1 MEHPLTFSERQFS
14 LTHISHLVG
23 ILLLLGLHRGIPDWF
38 VVCGITYIITTATWG
53 NYVTVAEWDSL
64 VAYTGV
70 ENHQSIATMNTVCH
84 IVIPAALLAGISL
97 RTPILYTTPA
107 TCVLSGLFVL
117 SFSSLYL
124 LLFTRGVV
132 FSYGLRENHKKR
144 NFYWISSTATWFI
157 LAVVGSLMVVA

>member
-1 MEHPLTFSERQFS
+1 MKHPLTFSERQFS
-14 LTHISHLVG
+14 LTHISHLIGILILVG
-23 ILLLLGLHRGIPDWF
+23 IRRGIPHWF
-38 VVCGITYIITTATWG
+38 VVCGIAFIISTATWG
-53 NYVTVAEWDSL
+53 NYVAIAEWESL
-64 VAYTGV
+64 VAYTGLQ
-70 ENHQSIATMNTVCH
+70 NQHQIATMNTISH

-97 RTPILYTTPA
+97 RSPILYTTPS
-107 TCVLSGLFVL
+107 TCVLSGLFVV

-132 FSYGLRENHKKR
+132 FSYGMREDRKKR